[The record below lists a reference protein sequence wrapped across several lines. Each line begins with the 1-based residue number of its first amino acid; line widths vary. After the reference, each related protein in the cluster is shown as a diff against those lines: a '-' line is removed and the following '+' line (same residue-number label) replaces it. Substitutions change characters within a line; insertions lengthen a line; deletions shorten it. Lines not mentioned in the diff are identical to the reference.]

1 MLTALEQLRSAA
13 PLHGLSQVLL
23 GQRPPSPPENVSDLQ
38 FFDESLNESQK
49 DAVRFAL
56 GAHEIALVHGPPG
69 VTYPIHIVIMA
80 HVGLNVIVDRQ
91 DIHIG
96 RDYTTTCSCSR
107 QKSPRMWSIQ
117 YLCRQVKQ
125 RNIIGQQPTN
135 DPP

>member
-1 MLTALEQLRSAA
+1 MIGKLQHVHEQAECMSWWTKYSMLTALEQLRSAA

-69 VTYPIHIVIMA
+69 VMYPIHNVIM
-80 HVGLNVIVDRQ
+80 LD
-91 DIHIG
+91 
-96 RDYTTTCSCSR
+96 
-107 QKSPRMWSIQ
+107 
-117 YLCRQVKQ
+117 
-125 RNIIGQQPTN
+125 
-135 DPP
+135 

>member
-69 VTYPIHIVIMA
+69 VMYPIHIVIM
-80 HVGLNVIVDRQ
+80 LD
-91 DIHIG
+91 
-96 RDYTTTCSCSR
+96 
-107 QKSPRMWSIQ
+107 
-117 YLCRQVKQ
+117 
-125 RNIIGQQPTN
+125 
-135 DPP
+135 